1 METKKL
7 QTNEKKY
14 CCEFCCFY
22 TIRQSQYK
30 KHLLTTKHIKN
41 SNGNINSTNN
51 NKTYICQCNKVYKS
65 RSGFWKHKITC
76 NKNVSKIENQINNTE
91 KNIKIS
97 GELNEIQNVDYKS
110 LFYEMVKENKEFKK
124 IIINQQNQLF
134 EHMKKQD
141 EHLKKQDE
149 HLKKQDEYFKKQDE
163 TIKDLIPKLGNNNIT
178 NNKNKFNINI
188 FLNEQCKNAINM
200 QEFIESIQVSM
211 KDLNYT
217 KENGLANGLS
227 NIFIG
232 NLNKLPI
239 YERPIHCTDTKRE
252 TLYIKQ
258 NDKWDKDVSREKIL
272 QALKDLSSKQL
283 KTFGNWINNHD
294 LINNNG
300 DKEKY
305 LEILQIVTKSIK
317 NVDAKIIKNICNNSY
332 IKELLQEVQMKKVNI
347 N

>member
-1 METKKL
+1 MINKFCCEICSIGFNYNSQFEKHKNTKKHIDKL
-7 QTNEKKY
+7 NNIIKTYKCSCGKSYKN
-14 CCEFCCFY
+14 
-22 TIRQSQYK
+22 RQSLYNHK
-30 KHLLTTKHIKN
+30 KK
-41 SNGNINSTNN
+41 
-51 NKTYICQCNKVYKS
+51 CN
-65 RSGFWKHKITC
+65 F
-76 NKNVSKIENQINNTE
+76 ENTE
-91 KNIKIS
+91 KSAKCEIVNELENI
-97 GELNEIQNVDYKS
+97 DYKS
-110 LFYEMVKENKEFKK
+110 LFFEMVKENKEFKK
-124 IIINQQNQLF
+124 IIVDQQNHLF
-134 EHMKKQD
+134 DHMKKQD
-141 EHLKKQDE
+141 EHMKKQE
-149 HLKKQDEYFKKQDE
+149 E
-163 TIKDLIPKLGNNNIT
+163 TIKDLIPKLGNNIT

-258 NDKWDKDVSREKIL
+258 NDKWDKDISREKVL
-272 QALKDLSSKQL
+272 QTLKDLSSKQL
-283 KTFGNWINNHD
+283 KTFGQWINNHD
-294 LINNNG
+294 LINNND
-300 DKEKY
+300 DKDEY

-332 IKELLQEVQMKKVNI
+332 IKELLHEVQNEKNTIKE
-347 N
+347 